1 MEFDI
6 NTTRFSS
13 GKYFV
18 EIDTNVTKEKVET
31 IYFARREDLDKRL
44 NKLVKQY
51 GVEVINAIG
60 EYND

>member
-51 GVEVINAIG
+51 GVEVINSIG

>member
-18 EIDTNVTKEKVET
+18 EIDTKVTKEKVET
-31 IYFARREDLDKRL
+31 IYFARKEDLDKRL